1 MGRGREEMGREGMGR
16 EGMGKEGMEKGVR
29 ERGVAFVRALK
40 LSKCEW
46 FVWVGVCD
54 YVFMYVRGSCSG
66 VWQA

>member
-1 MGRGREEMGREGMGR
+1 
-16 EGMGKEGMEKGVR
+16 MGKEGMVKGVR